1 MAVIYPV
8 RNSHINKS
16 SVSNKDISLT
26 KKASNRV
33 YLDNAATSY
42 PKPESVYQRI
52 DYILRHIGGNPG
64 RSGHRMALDASRII
78 FETRESAAKLLNI
91 KDASRIAFTKNATEA
106 INVAFKG
113 ILKPGDHVVTTSI
126 EHNAVVRPLKRLEKD
141 GAKVTRVK
149 ADKNGWIEPK
159 DIEKAITNKTKLV
172 SVVHASNVFG
182 AVLPVAEIGSVCRKK
197 GIIFMIDAA
206 QTAGAMPIDIEALNV
221 DIFAATGHKSLF
233 GPQGTGLL
241 YVKEGIEPLP
251 LVDGGTA
258 EDDDMP
264 LEIPDRLEAGT
275 MNTPGIGGLGAGIEF
290 LLKEGVEKIRKHEEG
305 IIRQILDG
313 LKEIKGI
320 KIIGP
325 LDEKKRTCLVS
336 FNIEGNDPSDIGYR
350 FDNEFNIML
359 RCGLHCALHAHKT
372 AGTYPHGAVRVSP
385 GYFNTSDDI
394 EEFLKGVDKIVRS

>member
-1 MAVIYPV
+1 MI
-8 RNSHINKS
+8 
-16 SVSNKDISLT
+16 
-26 KKASNRV
+26 

-42 PKPESVYQRI
+42 PKPESVYKRI
-52 DYILRHIGGNPG
+52 DHILRHIGGNPG
-64 RSGHRMALDASRII
+64 RSGHRMALDASRVI
-78 FETRESAAKLLNI
+78 FEARESAARLFNI
-91 KDASRIAFTKNATEA
+91 KDASRIVFTKNATEA
-106 INVAFKG
+106 INVALKG

-126 EHNAVVRPLKRLEKD
+126 EHNAVVRPLKRLERD
-141 GAKVTRVK
+141 GVKVARVK
-149 ADKNGWIEPK
+149 ADKEGWTLPK

-233 GPQGTGLL
+233 GPQGTGFL

-258 EDDDMP
+258 EDDDM
-264 LEIPDRLEAGT
+264 LEIPDKLEAGT

-305 IIRQILDG
+305 LIRQILDG
-313 LKEIKGI
+313 LKGI
-320 KIIGP
+320 NGISIIGP
-325 LDEKKRTCLVS
+325 TDEKKRTCLVS
-336 FNIEGNDPSDIGYR
+336 FNIEGKDPSDIDYR
-350 FDNEFNIML
+350 LDNEFNIML
-359 RCGLHCALHAHKT
+359 RCGLHCAPHAHKT
-372 AGTYPHGAVRVSP
+372 AGTYPSGAARVSP
-385 GYFNTSDDI
+385 GYFNTSNEI
-394 EEFLKGVDKIVRS
+394 EEFLKAIREITQC